1 MRHIK
6 LPENLILRNERFY
19 FRYVFPRKFIG
30 SDIRISLKTKNLQC
44 ALQRLDLIS
53 PHVNR
58 LKELASSR
66 NDIDTKQLVFKAK
79 SITDDMKQALTFELS
94 KKIIAEEQQGYSS
107 KVHAISGFKTKG
119 IHSHSPEHLRIA
131 AEIMLA
137 IADGSSDE
145 LLIDALNSN
154 DFEVL
159 NIFVLVTQY
168 MSLKN
173 SGVSNQ
179 QICANTQVQKSIR
192 QFAKMVDVLSLV
204 SMPIPD
210 ESEPDFDF
218 FDDFEVDDFSAEDQD
233 AIEVLKKHDVQFDT
247 NSLEFIKFKSLLENS
262 RNLQTK
268 FLASCLLKDQE
279 SQQVFESLIT
289 PKFNVGNNTNP
300 VPKSEPSGPLFSKV
314 HQEFLEFKIKEGL
327 SERLQNEYAR
337 FYEIWCL
344 LVEDKP
350 IEAYKASDIGR
361 FIDRCYQLPKK
372 NLAPYN
378 KMSFKECLDYD
389 VPPEVCIQPKTVQ
402 GYYKWLQ
409 GVFSYAKRDTV
420 EYIQHSPCT
429 IKREFKQRIRGAFN
443 SEELNKFEAFA
454 MQTKRAWQKWSLLL
468 AMYTGARRTEIYQ
481 LRKSDIRKE
490 GDINYILVTDEHES
504 QRLKTGNAKRRIP
517 IHKRLI
523 ELGFLDYVENTDER
537 ILYEITSAESITSW
551 FARLITKLDIP
562 SVNELDEMRSFHSFR
577 HTFISNI
584 RNNHSFD
591 LALLQQVVGHE
602 LSNGGIT
609 DKYTHKSADLRRLA
623 EVVNSFNF
631 RETI

>member
-361 FIDRCYQLPKK
+361 FIDRCYQLPRK
-372 NLAPYN
+372 NRAPYS

-389 VPPEVCIQPKTVQ
+389 VPPEDCVQPKTVQ

-443 SEELNKFEAFA
+443 STELNKFETFA
-454 MQTKRAWQKWSLLL
+454 MQTKSAWQKWSLLL

-481 LRKSDIRKE
+481 LRKSDIRRE
-490 GDINYILVTDEHES
+490 GAIDYILVTDEHES
-504 QRLKTGNAKRRIP
+504 QRLKTENAKRRIP

-537 ILYEITSAESITSW
+537 ILYEISSAESITSW

-602 LSNGGIT
+602 LSKGGIT
-609 DKYTHKSADLRRLA
+609 DKYTHKSTDLKRLA
-623 EVVNSFNF
+623 EVVSGFH
-631 RETI
+631 I

>member
-53 PHVNR
+53 PHVNK

-107 KVHAISGFKTKG
+107 KAHAISGFKTKG
-119 IHSHSPEHLRIA
+119 IHNHSPEHLRIA

-137 IADGSSDE
+137 IAEGSSDE
-145 LLIDALNSN
+145 LLVDALNRN

-192 QFAKMVDVLSLV
+192 QFAKMIDIFSSVG
-204 SMPIPD
+204 MPIPD

-233 AIEVLKKHDVQFDT
+233 AIEVLNKHDVQFDT

-289 PKFNVGNNTNP
+289 PKFNEGNNTNP
-300 VPKSEPSGPLFSKV
+300 IPKSEPSGPLFSKV
-314 HQEFLEFKIKEGL
+314 HQEFLDFKIKEGL

-350 IEAYKASDIGR
+350 IETYKASDIGR

-372 NLAPYN
+372 NIAPYN

-389 VPPEVCIQPKTVQ
+389 VPSEDCIQPKTVQ

-443 SEELNKFEAFA
+443 SVELNKFETFA
-454 MQTKRAWQKWSLLL
+454 MQTKSAWQKWSLLL

-481 LRKSDIRKE
+481 LRKSDIRRE
-490 GDINYILVTDEHES
+490 DGVDYILVTDEHES
-504 QRLKTGNAKRRIP
+504 QRLKTENAKRRIP

-523 ELGFLDYVENTDER
+523 ELGFLDYVENTNER

-551 FARLITKLDIP
+551 FARLITKLDIA

-602 LSNGGIT
+602 LSKGGIT
-609 DKYTHKSADLRRLA
+609 DKYTHKSADLKRLA
-623 EVVNSFNF
+623 EVVNAFFISK
-631 RETI
+631 

>member
-53 PHVNR
+53 PHVNK

-79 SITDDMKQALTFELS
+79 SIMDDMKQALTFELS

-107 KVHAISGFKTKG
+107 KVHAISGFKTKE

-137 IADGSSDE
+137 IADGSFDE
-145 LLIDALNSN
+145 LLSDALKRN

-168 MSLKN
+168 MSLKS

-179 QICANTQVQKSIR
+179 QIFANTQVQKSIR
-192 QFAKMVDVLSLV
+192 QFAKMIDMFSSVGMS
-204 SMPIPD
+204 IPD

-218 FDDFEVDDFSAEDQD
+218 FDDLEVDDFSAEELDS
-233 AIEVLKKHDVQFDT
+233 IEVLKKHDVQFDT

-279 SQQVFESLIT
+279 SQQVFESLST

-327 SERLQNEYAR
+327 SESLQNEYAR

-361 FIDRCYQLPKK
+361 FIDRCYQLPRK
-372 NLAPYN
+372 NRAPYS
-378 KMSFKECLDYD
+378 KMSLQECLDFD
-389 VPPEVCIQPKTVQ
+389 VPEDDLVTPKTVQ

-409 GVFSYAKRDTV
+409 GIFSYAKRDTV

-429 IKREFKQRIRGAFN
+429 IKRDFKQRIRGVFN
-443 SEELNKFEAFA
+443 SEELKKFEVFA
-454 MQTKRAWQKWSLLL
+454 M
-468 AMYTGARRTEIYQ
+468 
-481 LRKSDIRKE
+481 
-490 GDINYILVTDEHES
+490 
-504 QRLKTGNAKRRIP
+504 
-517 IHKRLI
+517 
-523 ELGFLDYVENTDER
+523 
-537 ILYEITSAESITSW
+537 
-551 FARLITKLDIP
+551 
-562 SVNELDEMRSFHSFR
+562 
-577 HTFISNI
+577 
-584 RNNHSFD
+584 
-591 LALLQQVVGHE
+591 
-602 LSNGGIT
+602 
-609 DKYTHKSADLRRLA
+609 
-623 EVVNSFNF
+623 
-631 RETI
+631 

>member
-66 NDIDTKQLVFKAK
+66 NDIDTNQLVFKAK

-94 KKIIAEEQQGYSS
+94 KKIIVEEQQGYSS

-119 IHSHSPEHLRIA
+119 IHNHSPEHLRIA

-289 PKFNVGNNTNP
+289 PKFNVGNNTNL

-327 SERLQNEYAR
+327 SERLQNEYVR

-361 FIDRCYQLPKK
+361 FIDRCYQLPRK
-372 NLAPYN
+372 NRAPYS

-389 VPPEVCIQPKTVQ
+389 VPPEDCVQPKTVQ

-443 SEELNKFEAFA
+443 STELNKFETFA
-454 MQTKRAWQKWSLLL
+454 MQTKSAWQKWSLLL

-481 LRKSDIRKE
+481 LRKSDIRRE
-490 GDINYILVTDEHES
+490 GAIDYILVTDEHES
-504 QRLKTGNAKRRIP
+504 QRLKTENAKRRIP

-537 ILYEITSAESITSW
+537 ILYEISSAESITSW

-602 LSNGGIT
+602 LSKGGIT
-609 DKYTHKSADLRRLA
+609 DKYTHKSTDLKRLK
-623 EVVNSFNF
+623 VVVDSFL
-631 RETI
+631 I

>member
-168 MSLKN
+168 LSLKN

-247 NSLEFIKFKSLLENS
+247 NSLEFIRFKSLLENS

-361 FIDRCYQLPKK
+361 FIDRCYQLPRK
-372 NLAPYN
+372 NRAPYS

-389 VPPEVCIQPKTVQ
+389 VPPEDCVQPKTVQ

-443 SEELNKFEAFA
+443 STELNKFETFA
-454 MQTKRAWQKWSLLL
+454 MQTKSAWQKWSLLL

-481 LRKSDIRKE
+481 LRKSDIRRE
-490 GDINYILVTDEHES
+490 GAIDYILVTDEHES
-504 QRLKTGNAKRRIP
+504 QRLKTENAKRRIP

-537 ILYEITSAESITSW
+537 ILYEISSAESITSW

-602 LSNGGIT
+602 LSKGGIT
-609 DKYTHKSADLRRLA
+609 DKYTHKSTDLKRLK
-623 EVVNSFNF
+623 VVVDSFL
-631 RETI
+631 I

>member
-6 LPENLILRNERFY
+6 LPENLILRNECFY

-53 PHVNR
+53 PHVNK

-119 IHSHSPEHLRIA
+119 IHKHSPEHLRIA

-145 LLIDALNSN
+145 LLSDALKRN

-179 QICANTQVQKSIR
+179 QIFANTQVQKSIR
-192 QFAKMVDVLSLV
+192 QFAQMIDMFSLV
-204 SMPIPD
+204 GMSIPD
-210 ESEPDFDF
+210 ESEPGFDF
-218 FDDFEVDDFSAEDQD
+218 FDDLDVDDFSAEELD

-289 PKFNVGNNTNP
+289 PKFDVGNNTNP
-300 VPKSEPSGPLFSKV
+300 VSKSEPSGPLFSKV

-350 IEAYKASDIGR
+350 IETYRASDIGR
-361 FIDRCYQLPKK
+361 FIDRCYQLPRK
-372 NLAPYN
+372 NRAPYS

-389 VPPEVCIQPKTVQ
+389 VPPEDCVQPKTVQ

-429 IKREFKQRIRGAFN
+429 IKRKFKQRIRGAFN
-443 SEELNKFEAFA
+443 SAELNKFETFA
-454 MQTKRAWQKWSLLL
+454 MQTKSAWQKWSLLL

-481 LRKSDIRKE
+481 LRKSDIRRE
-490 GDINYILVTDEHES
+490 DGINYILVTDEHES
-504 QRLKTGNAKRRIP
+504 QRLKTENAKRRIP
-517 IHKRLI
+517 IHRRLI
-523 ELGFLDYVENTDER
+523 ELGFLDYVENTNER

-602 LSNGGIT
+602 LSKGGIT
-609 DKYTHKSADLRRLA
+609 DKYTHKSADLTRLA
-623 EVVNSFNF
+623 EVVNSYL
-631 RETI
+631 IV